1 MQIIANEI
9 MPLSEAAAKA
19 RAPGSGSPHR
29 NGSSERV
36 HLYVREAEISPQ
48 ELVQLREALLNC
60 PGSSIVIF
68 HLLAEGGR
76 ETLIELP
83 DQIRVASGPELGA
96 LVSKLFGPRIS
107 FRSLES
113 R

>member
-1 MQIIANEI
+1 

-19 RAPGSGSPHR
+19 RSLGNGSPNR

-36 HLYVREAEISPQ
+36 HLYVRESEISAQ
-48 ELVQLREALLNC
+48 ELIQLREALLNC
-60 PGSSIVIF
+60 PGSSTVIL
-68 HLLAEGGR
+68 HLLAEGVS
-76 ETLIELP
+76 ETAIELP

-96 LVSKLFGPRIS
+96 IVSKLFGPRIS

-113 R
+113 

>member
-9 MPLSEAAAKA
+9 MPLSEAAGKV
-19 RAPGSGSPHR
+19 RALANGSAHR

-36 HLYVREAEISPQ
+36 HLYVRESQISAQ

-60 PGSSIVIF
+60 PGSSTVIL
-68 HLLAEGGR
+68 HLLAEGLG

-83 DQIRVASGPELGA
+83 DQIRVTSGPELAG

-113 R
+113 